1 MKRNGRPDT
10 RINTERCIEFLTLLV
25 QGAERKIILI
35 VDNLRVHHAKQV
47 KQWLSD
53 RKDRIELVFL
63 PPYAPD
69 SNPDEYLNRD
79 FKTAQRNGAMSHG
92 FLARKGD
99 GVHGATQQAPRA
111 GQG

>member
-1 MKRNGRPDT
+1 LSRISAISARGEVAFKIVQG

-69 SNPDEYLNRD
+69 PILTSNPTGTSKPLSVTE
-79 FKTAQRNGAMSHG
+79 Q
-92 FLARKGD
+92 
-99 GVHGATQQAPRA
+99 
-111 GQG
+111 